1 MSLVLTHFSIFKGMR
16 NLLQFI
22 ICFFL
27 TYGLVASVNGQNF
40 LSASGKVIVNE
51 AQDTVL
57 LRGMGLGGWMLQ
69 EGYMLQT
76 AGFANS
82 QRKIRAEIEALI
94 GEADT
99 DLFYEAWYANHMRLA
114 DVEALKSWGF
124 NAVRL
129 PMHYNLFTLPI
140 EDEPVPGEHTWLDK
154 GFEMTDSLIAWCAQ
168 NEMYVIL
175 DLHAAPGGQ
184 GYDEGISDYDPS
196 KPSLWESSANQ
207 AKTVALWERLAERYA
222 DEQWVAGYDLL
233 NEPNWDLPGNTSLRN
248 LYEDITEAIRAVD
261 ANHIIFI
268 EGNWFANDFT
278 GLTPPW
284 DPNLVYSPHKYW
296 SFNDPASIQWVLDI
310 RNNYNVPLFLGESG
324 ENSNVWFADAI
335 RLLEDFDIGWAWW
348 PLKKV
353 ESISCA
359 LSITKSSDYQSLLD
373 YWNNGGQTPDTLF
386 VKQTL
391 MQLTEDLKMEN
402 CDFQPEV
409 IDAMFRQVH
418 SEETVPYTNHMI
430 PGVVHATDYD
440 MGIIGE
446 AYFDEVSANYNV
458 STGEYTSWNDG
469 WAYRNDGVD
478 IEFCSDDINSN
489 GFNVGFTAT
498 DEWMQYE
505 VDVEASGVY
514 HIAVRTSSGGSGGR
528 FHFKADGA
536 ELIPTT
542 FAPPTGNWQSWTTVL
557 VENVIL
563 DESDEKLQ
571 FYIDQAGFNV
581 SSFEFIE
588 TGLESNSLPTTFING
603 ETIDE
608 YHIQMNA
615 NKLLQGPVEDYV
627 DLFELTVNG
636 ELRTINQITLNDE
649 NPRII
654 NFELADLLIYSDDI
668 RLTYTGEDVAAIDE
682 TTLNTFILEPIEN
695 RLEFVHVIPGRIEAE
710 AFSEQSGIEL
720 EETTD
725 VGGGENIGYLDPF
738 DYMDYEVYVPAGGNY
753 RLDVR
758 HAAQYGTAQ
767 LKIVFIDSNGSVY
780 LIDQPTFSS
789 TGGWQSWQTSS
800 VDVLLPAG
808 RYTMRVTVYAGPLNV
823 NWFEFNYPTS
833 VVKVLDQNKGAIHAF
848 PNPSNGAVQV
858 QLNAHLPFDL
868 LVFDARGRMVHN
880 MSITDAI
887 PFDQTLFLK
896 DYGKGLFLIQVV
908 FDDGQILSR
917 RIIIE

>member
-1 MSLVLTHFSIFKGMR
+1 MLTHFSIFKGMR
-16 NLLQFI
+16 NTLQFI

-99 DLFYEAWYANHMRLA
+99 DLFYEAWYANHMRQA

-140 EDEPVPGEHTWLDK
+140 EDEPVPGQNTWLDK
-154 GFEMTDSLIAWCAQ
+154 GFEMTDSLISWCAQ

-310 RNNYNVPLFLGESG
+310 RNSYNVPLFLGESG

-418 SEETVPYTNHMI
+418 SEETIPYTNHMI

-440 MGIIGE
+440 MGVIGE

-588 TGLESNSLPTTFING
+588 TGIESNSLPTTFING

-636 ELRTINQITLNDE
+636 EVRTINQIALDND

-654 NFELADLLIYSDDI
+654 NFELADLLIYSDEI

-682 TTLNTFILEPIEN
+682 TTLNTFTLEPIEN

-767 LKIVFIDSNGSVY
+767 LKIVFIDSNGSEY

-800 VDVLLPAG
+800 IDVLLPEG

-833 VVKVLDQNKGAIHAF
+833 VVKVLDQNIGAIHAF

-858 QLNAHLPFDL
+858 QLNAHVPFDL

-887 PFDQTLFLK
+887 PFDQTLSLK

-908 FDDGQILSR
+908 FDDGQIRSKR
-917 RIIIE
+917 VVVN